1 MKRYLA
7 TAVVHALA
15 VALGVTMLSF
25 VFMRMSGDPVMLMLP
40 PDATHQQIE
49 DFRERMGFNDSLAA
63 QYVRFLRGAVKGD
76 FGQSLRH
83 QQPSMGLVLERLP
96 ATMELAAAGMTLAL
110 LVAIPVGIASARRR
124 GSFVDYLGMGGSLL
138 GLSMPNFWV
147 GIVGIL
153 IFSVHLR
160 LLPTGGR
167 GTWLQLILPAFAL
180 GSYLMA
186 LIARLTRSG
195 MLEVLSQDYVRTA
208 RAKGLSERLVVWRH
222 ALRNTLIPL
231 VTVVGLQIGE
241 LLSGTV
247 VIETVFA
254 WPGVGRLVVQAVF
267 QRDYPLVQ
275 AAVFVLAMTFV
286 GVNFLVDV
294 TYRFLDPRI
303 RRFA

>member
-1 MKRYLA
+1 
-7 TAVVHALA
+7 
-15 VALGVTMLSF
+15 
-25 VFMRMSGDPVMLMLP
+25 MLMLP

-96 ATMELAAAGMTLAL
+96 ATMELAAAGMALAL

-231 VTVVGLQIGE
+231 VKVVGLQIGE

-247 VIETVFA
+247 VIETVFVA
-254 WPGVGRLVVQAVF
+254 WRRPACQQAVF
-267 QRDYPLVQ
+267 SDSPARRPGARPGDDLRRRE
-275 AAVFVLAMTFV
+275 L
-286 GVNFLVDV
+286 
-294 TYRFLDPRI
+294 PR
-303 RRFA
+303 RCDLPVPRPADLGFA

>member
-7 TAVVHALA
+7 IAVVHALA
-15 VALGVTMLSF
+15 VALGVSMLSF

-49 DFRERMGFNDSLAA
+49 DFRNRMGFNDSLAV
-63 QYVRFLRGAVKGD
+63 QYVRFLGGAVKGD

-96 ATMELAAAGMTLAL
+96 ATMELAA
-110 LVAIPVGIASARRR
+110 
-124 GSFVDYLGMGGSLL
+124 
-138 GLSMPNFWV
+138 
-147 GIVGIL
+147 
-153 IFSVHLR
+153 
-160 LLPTGGR
+160 
-167 GTWLQLILPAFAL
+167 FAL

-195 MLEVLSQDYVRTA
+195 MLEVLGQDYVRTA
-208 RAKGLSERLVVWRH
+208 RAKGLPERLVVWRH

-241 LLSGTV
+241 LLGGTV

-267 QRDYPLVQ
+267 QR
-275 AAVFVLAMTFV
+275 
-286 GVNFLVDV
+286 
-294 TYRFLDPRI
+294 
-303 RRFA
+303 

>member
-1 MKRYLA
+1 
-7 TAVVHALA
+7 
-15 VALGVTMLSF
+15 
-25 VFMRMSGDPVMLMLP
+25 
-40 PDATHQQIE
+40 
-49 DFRERMGFNDSLAA
+49 
-63 QYVRFLRGAVKGD
+63 
-76 FGQSLRH
+76 
-83 QQPSMGLVLERLP
+83 
-96 ATMELAAAGMTLAL
+96 
-110 LVAIPVGIASARRR
+110 
-124 GSFVDYLGMGGSLL
+124 
-138 GLSMPNFWV
+138 
-147 GIVGIL
+147 
-153 IFSVHLR
+153 
-160 LLPTGGR
+160 
-167 GTWLQLILPAFAL
+167 
-180 GSYLMA
+180 MA

-286 GVNFLVDV
+286 GVNLFVDV

>member
-1 MKRYLA
+1 
-7 TAVVHALA
+7 
-15 VALGVTMLSF
+15 
-25 VFMRMSGDPVMLMLP
+25 VMLMLP
-40 PDATHQQIE
+40 ADATHQQIE
-49 DFRERMGFNDSLAA
+49 DFRDRMGFNDSLAV
-63 QYVRFLRGAVKGD
+63 QYVRFLSGAVKGD

-96 ATMELAAAGMTLAL
+96 ATMELAAAGMALAL
-110 LVAIPVGIASARRR
+110 LVAIPVGIATARRR

-160 LLPTGGR
+160 LVPTSGR

-195 MLEVLSQDYVRTA
+195 MLEVLGQDYVRTA
-208 RAKGLSERLVVWRH
+208 RAKGLPERLVVWRH

-241 LLSGTV
+241 LLGGTV

-275 AAVFVLAMTFV
+275 AAVFVLAMIFV
-286 GVNFLVDV
+286 GVNLFVDV